1 MSQNNNITG
10 IREGGIS
17 ENAAYYVFT
26 HAEDGAIEAFPL
38 HEWYKFQSIQRYKAL
53 SAEEAEMEFNKRNK
67 HLNFFSLMLR

>member
-1 MSQNNNITG
+1 MLQKPNITG